1 MFLSKKRYNISI
13 YLFGDYMII
22 VLAKAIPKDEEAC
35 EKIVEFAQD
44 LIENSRK
51 EEGNV
56 DYNLYVNTGDQTLMF
71 VEQWESKEILAAH
84 LQTEHFLKFGENIAD
99 LVAGD
104 LAIDVFNAEATDL

>member
-1 MFLSKKRYNISI
+1 
-13 YLFGDYMII
+13 MIV

-51 EEGNV
+51 EDGNV
-56 DYNLYVNTGDQTLMF
+56 DYNLYSNTGDGNLLF
-71 VEQWESKEILAAH
+71 VEQWESIDILGAH
-84 LQTEHFLKFGENIAD
+84 LNTEYFLKFGENIAD

-104 LAIDVFNAEATDL
+104 LIIDVFDANAVDL